1 MVPIFLIIIFNTVV
15 FTLII
20 RVTIQN
26 TLKRKKDLN
35 KTTRFSVSEVLKMLL
50 SFIGIMILFGL
61 GWIFAVFT
69 FMSEPEV
76 SYTIQFIF
84 SFLNAFQGFYIFIF
98 FVLLNSDYRKFWK
111 AMVLSANNTKLQT
124 YKNDSSTKSQLIPKE
139 TNNDYVIANVTVTIL
154 VD

>member
-1 MVPIFLIIIFNTVV
+1 MIPIFLIIIFNTVV

-111 AMVLSANNTKLQT
+111 AMVLPANNTKLT

-139 TNNDYVIANVTVTIL
+139 TNNYVIANVTVTIL